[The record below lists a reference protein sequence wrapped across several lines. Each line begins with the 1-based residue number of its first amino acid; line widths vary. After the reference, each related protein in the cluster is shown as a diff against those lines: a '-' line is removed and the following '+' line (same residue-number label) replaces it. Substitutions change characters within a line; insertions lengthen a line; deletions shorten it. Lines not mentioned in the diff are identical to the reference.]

1 MNPQEKASLHAAV
14 ARNTGEDPTWM
25 GFWLARHREHERLA
39 EPQLAKKLGVSM
51 DNLVLL
57 RLCRTPRSER
67 FREDVEAICRR
78 TGATERELLG
88 LLRQEQNLY
97 QLKQGGPPSGRGWLM
112 AASDRPEG
120 EQGPVHAEDDHE
132 PTAD

>member
-1 MNPQEKASLHAAV
+1 MNPQEKASLQAAV
-14 ARNTGEDPTWM
+14 VRNTGADPAWM
-25 GFWLARHREHERLA
+25 GFWLARHREHERLD
-39 EPQLAKKLGVSM
+39 ELQLAQKLGISM
-51 DNLVLL
+51 DNVLL
-57 RLCRTPRSER
+57 LHLCRTPRSER

-78 TGATERELLG
+78 TGAPERELLD

-97 QLKQGGPPSGRGWLM
+97 QLKQGGPPSGRGLLM

-120 EQGPVHAEDDHE
+120 ELGPPHAEEDDE